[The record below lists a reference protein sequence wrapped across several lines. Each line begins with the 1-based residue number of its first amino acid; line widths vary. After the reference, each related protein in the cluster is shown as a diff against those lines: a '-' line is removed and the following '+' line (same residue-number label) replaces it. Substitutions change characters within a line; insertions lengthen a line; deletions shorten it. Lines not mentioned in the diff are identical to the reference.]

1 MVGKKTF
8 FTSKNVMFV
17 AGSFVLAFIVR
28 KSFEL
33 PSYLTF
39 PRIIVFTS
47 SSFPF
52 LIGSLLVSGEDSL
65 EMRLFSNTCNH
76 YLRSMN
82 WLVLKTFLHVSIGIQ
97 QGSDKSMNGLV
108 VSILRRYNK
117 IECGHAIVS
126 CSYVLVYLVALLRHG
141 DWIWWKPVAGHPM

>member
-8 FTSKNVMFV
+8 FTSENVMFV

-39 PRIIVFTS
+39 PTIIVFTS

-52 LIGSLLVSGEDSL
+52 LIGSLLVSGKDSL

-82 WLVLKTFLHVSIGIQ
+82 WLVLKTSLHVSIGIQ
-97 QGSDKSMNGLV
+97 QGSDKSINGLV
-108 VSILRRYNK
+108 VSIFRRYNR

-126 CSYVLVYLVALLRHG
+126 CSYVLVYLVVLLRHG